1 MDNLIGSETVNTMF
15 LSTLEATMDH
25 TEVRPMLE
33 EASELFEE
41 LSEAGVD
48 YDDVTRGLEKEAVE
62 TFSTPTGSSWRRSR
76 TGPRA
81 GSLVVGG

>member
-62 TFSTPTGSSWRRSR
+62 TFVDSYRELMEEIEKQG
-76 TGPRA
+76 RA
-81 GSLVVGG
+81 LAR

>member
-1 MDNLIGSETVNTMF
+1 VDNLIGSETVNTMF

-62 TFSTPTGSSWRRSR
+62 TFVDSYRELMEEIEKQG
-76 TGPRA
+76 RA
-81 GSLVVGG
+81 LAR

>member
-1 MDNLIGSETVNTMF
+1 MDNLIGSETINTMF

-62 TFSTPTGSSWRRSR
+62 TFVDSYRELMEEIEKQG
-76 TGPRA
+76 RA
-81 GSLVVGG
+81 LAR

>member
-1 MDNLIGSETVNTMF
+1 MF

-25 TEVRPMLE
+25 TKVRPMLE

-62 TFSTPTGSSWRRSR
+62 TFVDSYRELMEEIEKQG
-76 TGPRA
+76 RA
-81 GSLVVGG
+81 LAR

>member
-1 MDNLIGSETVNTMF
+1 MF

-62 TFSTPTGSSWRRSR
+62 TFVDSYRELMEEIEKQG
-76 TGPRA
+76 RA
-81 GSLVVGG
+81 LAR

>member
-1 MDNLIGSETVNTMF
+1 VDNLIGSETINTMF

-62 TFSTPTGSSWRRSR
+62 TFVDSYRELMEEIEKQG
-76 TGPRA
+76 RA
-81 GSLVVGG
+81 LAR